1 MLPAQNLA
9 NDPTRNVQE
18 KPLSTLSAS
27 QSADTIT
34 YFFPRPVHLRL
45 QDGHLLKFAPGAR
58 EVPNS
63 LHPEE
68 LAILARNGAKPIE
81 KVSKQVVT
89 ASEELAAAHATGA
102 DTSRA
107 NAALDNALAASG
119 EDSAELTKE
128 EQDIAAMPEGAEK
141 EAAKADLATKRKA
154 AKDSAAKAEADAAKS
169 KAKK

>member
-1 MLPAQNLA
+1 MALPNLA
-9 NDPTRNVQE
+9 NDPTRTVPE

-27 QSADTIT
+27 QNADTT
-34 YFFPRPVHLRL
+34 TFFFPRVVHLRL
-45 QDGHLLKFAPGAR
+45 QDGALLKFAPGPR

-68 LAILARNGAKPIE
+68 LAILARSGAKPIE

-128 EQDIAAMPEGAEK
+128 EADIAAMPEGAEK

-154 AKDSAAKAEADAAKS
+154 AVDAKASSEAG
-169 KAKK
+169 KKTKK